1 MRLLAQLERCEDR
14 IIRSQQLS
22 LCGRDC
28 PVCTCNL
35 RAAEVGQ
42 HVVQDDDEQE
52 AYIPVGKGTRKRRG
66 TLTAEDFDDDDDSDG
81 GPVGGGK

>member
-1 MRLLAQLERCEDR
+1 MRN
-14 IIRSQQLS
+14 I
-22 LCGRDC
+22 
-28 PVCTCNL
+28 
-35 RAAEVGQ
+35 RAAEVCQ

-52 AYIPVGKGTRKRRG
+52 AYIPVAKGTRKRRG

>member
-1 MRLLAQLERCEDR
+1 MRNFRHAAD
-14 IIRSQQLS
+14 
-22 LCGRDC
+22 
-28 PVCTCNL
+28 VCRRL
-35 RAAEVGQ
+35 
-42 HVVQDDDEQE
+42 VQDDEEQE